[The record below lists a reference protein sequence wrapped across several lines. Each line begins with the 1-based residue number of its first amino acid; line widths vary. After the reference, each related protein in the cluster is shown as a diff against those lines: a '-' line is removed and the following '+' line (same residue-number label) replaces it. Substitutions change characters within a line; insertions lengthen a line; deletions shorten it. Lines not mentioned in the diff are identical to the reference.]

1 VVLAEWVA
9 SVALVVLA
17 EWVAS
22 VVQVVLAEWVASVV
36 LAATVRRLYRLEEAS
51 AKTLEAIGHTIQ
63 RIAVVHLMRTG
74 PLQIGSGAALAVI
87 RFRDVRPVR
96 GNRLVGRVET

>member
-1 VVLAEWVA
+1 MLAEWVVLVV
-9 SVALVVLA
+9 SVAA
-17 EWVAS
+17 A
-22 VVQVVLAEWVASVV
+22 V

-51 AKTLEAIGHTIQ
+51 AKTLEAIGPTTQ
-63 RIAVVHLMRTG
+63 RIAAVHLIRTG
-74 PLQIGSGAALAVI
+74 ALQIGSGAALAVI